1 MSSVEPQ
8 IDKDSALGL
17 GRCSSFPL
25 VTRGV
30 LPRLWVKCAAFL
42 LVSRSSFDGLVGS
55 GWDGPDAGTWVRA
68 RRIQAWQH
76 LI

>member
-8 IDKDSALGL
+8 IDKDNALGL

-42 LVSRSSFDGLVGS
+42 LVSRSSFDGLVGN
-55 GWDGPDAGTWVRA
+55 G
-68 RRIQAWQH
+68 
-76 LI
+76 